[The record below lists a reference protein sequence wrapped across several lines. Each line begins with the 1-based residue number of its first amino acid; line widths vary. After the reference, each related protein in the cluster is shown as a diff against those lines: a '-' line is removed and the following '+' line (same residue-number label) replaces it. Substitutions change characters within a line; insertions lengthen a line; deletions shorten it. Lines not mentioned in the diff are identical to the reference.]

1 MLRVFLSKIVWLRG
15 GFWDIDI
22 GSEDCIIYALIN
34 GYIYTLHHQVTRNCC
49 SISLNH
55 RLSGNHSISQYNW
68 IRLRT
73 IDIECHR
80 LFLVVNCIDLTESLW
95 QELRGDWN
103 IETLVLDD

>member
-1 MLRVFLSKIVWLRG
+1 M
-15 GFWDIDI
+15 DIFI
-22 GSEDCIIYALIN
+22 P
-34 GYIYTLHHQVTRNCC
+34 YTYQVTRNCC
-49 SISLNH
+49 SNSLNH
-55 RLSGNHSISQYNW
+55 RLSGNHNIPQYNW

-103 IETLVLDD
+103 IETLVLYD